1 MITTPTIKTEPVNPA
16 ELEMH
21 QTYGIALNNTLNTEA
36 ILEAIS
42 KVVESLKIS
51 VDIKV
56 DVQGHISDALISTA
70 QTRHA
75 LLELHR
81 LAIAAAARKL
91 AINTAQHDDCKKEAR
106 LLQVDK
112 DIAESERDNLLLAV
126 AGTASGRGIDPALGP
141 GAIETAIAV
150 IRSMDIELQQFRA
163 EDEIPFGAATAHTV
177 TGCPCGVDIAILGG
191 RHDGRHARLI
201 DDLVT
206 HYRERL
212 EKSQSWSLNPV
223 HAARRVGELADQLAR
238 YSSTFYYAPPG
249 ASAEFLR
256 KLALNVAVD
265 AMRMAGHVN
274 LYHCHN
280 TCGARTANNNCDC
293 RTWGADNE

>member
-21 QTYGIALNNTLNTEA
+21 QTYGIALNNTLNTET

-56 DVQGHISDALISTA
+56 DVQGHMSDALIATA

-81 LAIAAAARKL
+81 LAIAAAGRQPVTNAAL
-91 AINTAQHDDCKKEAR
+91 HDDCKKETH

-150 IRSMDIELQQFRA
+150 IRSMDIELQQLRA
-163 EDEIPFGAATAHTV
+163 EDEIPFGVTTAHAV
-177 TGCPCGVDIAILGG
+177 IECPGAVSIAILGG
-191 RHDGRHARLI
+191 RRDGQHARLI
-201 DDLVT
+201 AGLVT
-206 HYRERL
+206 KYTETLKNSRP
-212 EKSQSWSLNPV
+212 WSLNPV
-223 HAARRVGELADQLAR
+223 HAARRVGDMADQLAR
-238 YSSTFYYAPPG
+238 HSSTFYYEPPG
-249 ASAEFLR
+249 ADSEFLR
-256 KLALNVAVD
+256 ELALSVAVS
-265 AMRMAGHVN
+265 AMRMAEHVG
-274 LYHCHN
+274 LYHHHR
-280 TCGARTANNNCDC
+280 TCGARTGNNNCEC
-293 RTWGADNE
+293 VMWGVNHE